1 MANKK
6 SEQIKEWIIVVM
18 MLVMLVMV
26 TLPLLEVKEDWM
38 RWTYAVAAG
47 ITLIVRFTQ
56 RYEGNNL
63 RIKRLYRMNI
73 IAAVMFCIS
82 AGLTF
87 YHTGTD
93 SIALLMA
100 GAVLQIYATT
110 VIGKLEARKQD
121 NKNHKKQNNI

>member
-18 MLVMLVMV
+18 MLVMLAMV
-26 TLPLLEVKEDWM
+26 TLPLFDVKEDWM
-38 RWTYAVAAG
+38 RWTYAAAAG

-56 RYEGNNL
+56 RYDGNNL

-73 IAAVMFCIS
+73 IAAVMFCVS

-110 VIGKLEARKQD
+110 VTGRLEAQEQNGKKQ
-121 NKNHKKQNNI
+121 KKQNNI